1 MDPVTTVPPDASW
14 QQLVYMIAIAII
26 PVVIGYLEKIRR
38 DLHDNTQK
46 TERVNHSLNGDLDK
60 RLDKLAQDISKAIAE
75 SHSELE
81 RRISRLEERIF
92 QQQ

>member
-1 MDPVTTVPPDASW
+1 MEPVVIPADTSW

-60 RLDKLAQDISKAIAE
+60 RLDKLAQDIGEAIAE

-92 QQQ
+92 KEQQ

>member
-38 DLHDNTQK
+38 DLHDNTEK
-46 TERVNHSLNGDLDK
+46 TDRVNHSLNGELDK
-60 RLDKLAQDISKAIAE
+60 RLEKLAQDIGEAIAE

-81 RRISRLEERIF
+81 NRIAKLEARIF
-92 QQQ
+92 DQQ